1 MIYYAA
7 HSHSPGGL
15 IRHDVPSE
23 EQTLDGT
30 IALSIVEASDQVLKT
45 RPRCAQQSAGAHY
58 AQIQQPTVINMILP
72 TQMMVSTQP
81 SCIKE
86 GPGSRSFACMGELVG
101 QHAGGLGGTVH
112 RTC

>member
-30 IALSIVEASDQVLKT
+30 FALSILEASDQVLKT
-45 RPRCAQQSAGAHY
+45 RPRCVQQFAGAHS
-58 AQIQQPTVINMILP
+58 AQNLQPTVINTKAQ
-72 TQMMVSTQP
+72 TQLLETTQP
-81 SCIKE
+81 SFIKE
-86 GPGSRSFACMGELVG
+86 APGSRSFACFGELVG